1 MNKSTIALL
10 LALVTASALS
20 AQNLIVNGSFEDG
33 PGGAPTFANF
43 DTPIEGSFD
52 VSGTGGL
59 GAFTTGWTAFVP
71 TGHAVTFAKQSGGG
85 AFPNAVDGLHNYNV
99 GGFNNDKG
107 VGMIFQDFSTSIG
120 QQYQLSYFVAGNTTE
135 TDNVM
140 ALTEVY
146 NVVSGAA
153 DGAALGFEN
162 VVTNSDMMS
171 PHGFLFT
178 AVGTTT
184 RLMFTDAQTD
194 LFTNNQLN
202 IDAVSVS
209 AIPEPSTYAAMAGAA
224 MLGLAVWRRR
234 RVAPVVPIAA

>member
-33 PGGAPTFANF
+33 PEHAPTFNNIG
-43 DTPIEGSFD
+43 TPSGDSID

-59 GAFTTGWTAFVP
+59 GEFTTGWTAFVP
-71 TGHAVTFAKQSGGG
+71 SGHAVTFAKLNGGG
-85 AFPNAVDGLHNYNV
+85 AFPSAVDGFQNYNV
-99 GGFNNDKG
+99 GGFNNEKG
-107 VGMIFQDFSTSIG
+107 FGMIFQDFSTSIG
-120 QQYQLSYFVAGNTTE
+120 QQYQLSYFVAGNTNE
-135 TDNVM
+135 IDNVM
-140 ALTEVY
+140 ALTQVY
-146 NVVSGAA
+146 NVVSGATNG
-153 DGAALGFEN
+153 DALGFEN

-184 RLMFTDAQTD
+184 RLMFTDAQTN
-194 LFTNNQLN
+194 LSTNNQLN